1 MYVQMYAVD
10 VAPDDGEV
18 GDRRL
23 GAADEGAAALLDE
36 ELELVKGEKVLAIAH
51 VHAFCPAT
59 FWHPGKA
66 QDVVLARRTMWSF
79 LFSGMIPTRGFPHLV
94 GCTTMAR
101 RGEGRKGRH
110 TEGASSLVHFSSA
123 ALNSSAVGWGA
134 YPSQG

>member
-1 MYVQMYAVD
+1 MDGCVRMYVQMYAVD

-23 GAADEGAAALLDE
+23 GAADERAAALLDE
-36 ELELVKGEKVLAIAH
+36 ELELVKEREKKSQPSHMFIQSAWQLSGI
-51 VHAFCPAT
+51 
-59 FWHPGKA
+59 
-66 QDVVLARRTMWSF
+66 LARRRMWSF
-79 LFSGMIPTRGFPHLV
+79 LFSGMVPTRGFPHMV
-94 GCTTMAR
+94 GCTMAR
-101 RGEGRKGRH
+101 RGEGRKGRP